1 MNAVLIS
8 LSTQWSYI
16 TEKLEIINPYL
27 MLFLWQNCEQKI
39 PKNISQ
45 TFSSALHSNMEDKNG
60 LQIPEPVHLK
70 SFHSISICCL

>member
-27 MLFLWQNCEQKI
+27 MLFLWQNCGQEI

-60 LQIPEPVHLK
+60 LQTPEPVHLK